1 MEGFRQLFRLLA
13 DRFRGI
19 RGSFQTQ
26 TGQCVE
32 NAKDTSSIHKLDRLD
47 TGLGLVSL

>member
-1 MEGFRQLFRLLA
+1 MEGFCQLFRLLA
-13 DRFRGI
+13 NRFRGI

-32 NAKDTSSIHKLDRLD
+32 NAKDTSSIHKLDGLD

>member
-1 MEGFRQLFRLLA
+1 MECFRQLLRLLA

-32 NAKDTSSIHKLDRLD
+32 NAKDTPSIHKLDRLN